1 MIKEKYGF
9 VYIWFDSYRKM
20 YYIGS
25 HWGSENDSYICSSNR
40 MRDAYRRRPNDFK
53 RRILKNNI
61 NDRKETLLEEHK
73 WLSLI
78 EESNL
83 GKKYYNLRQHLW
95 GHWSTDKNSLMT
107 VGEKISASPN
117 RAANISKAL
126 TGIKRSEETK
136 EKVRQANIGKKYSNE
151 INNKKGINS
160 RDYSDINFKEKM
172 SIAAKNR
179 SNETKMKISENNV
192 RLQAEGKIGM
202 KGKKHS
208 PETIEKMKE
217 SAKLREL
224 NKYKENSQRSILDA
238 I

>member
-61 NDRKETLLEEHK
+61 NDRKQTLLEEHK

-78 EESNL
+78 EENNL

-126 TGIKRSEETK
+126 TGIKRSEKTK
-136 EKVRQANIGKKYSNE
+136 EKVRQANLGKKYSDE
-151 INNKKGINS
+151 I
-160 RDYSDINFKEKM
+160 
-172 SIAAKNR
+172 
-179 SNETKMKISENNV
+179 
-192 RLQAEGKIGM
+192 
-202 KGKKHS
+202 
-208 PETIEKMKE
+208 
-217 SAKLREL
+217 
-224 NKYKENSQRSILDA
+224 
-238 I
+238 

>member
-95 GHWSTDKNSLMT
+95 GHWSTDKNFLMT

-136 EKVRQANIGKKYSNE
+136 EKVRQANLGKKYSDE
-151 INNKKGINS
+151 INAKKGINNK
-160 RDYSDINFKEKM
+160 DYSDVSFKEKM
-172 SIAAKNR
+172 SFAAKNR
-179 SNETKMKISENNV
+179 SEETKMKISENNK

-208 PETIEKMKE
+208 PETIEKMKK

-224 NKYKENSQRSILDA
+224 NKCKEKQQE
-238 I
+238 